1 MSRTIGRPLTL
12 VVLVS
17 LLAVSTTAAAQD
29 EEAPAAD
36 GAAESPTSPGDPA
49 APVTGASEDEAATG
63 ATAGA
68 TTGAAA
74 AGTTTGT
81 TATGT
86 ATTSATAGATTGTA
100 PAAATTGASTTSFA
114 PPPEETAAAAEPAPE
129 EAAAADES
137 RGTFAF
143 SGVRLGASLGGG
155 FFVGSVSG
163 GMGGIGAGLGAQ
175 FGPLGFMYKFHFFAG
190 YAEAEGFGQN
200 FYAAWNTIIVDYKF
214 LRIFQIGIGPSMDFV
229 WGCAVQACRDT
240 GPYAGL
246 EARFSVKL
254 GPIKVGLGVHPT
266 FFPGGAL
273 NTVFIYFG
281 L

>member
-1 MSRTIGRPLTL
+1 MPRTIVRPLSL
-12 VVLVS
+12 IAFVS
-17 LLAVSTTAAAQD
+17 LLGVSMTAVAQEEETPAPEGTAAAPAD
-29 EEAPAAD
+29 SAAPAAPAS
-36 GAAESPTSPGDPA
+36 GAAAEEN
-49 APVTGASEDEAATG
+49 EDEAATG
-63 ATAGA
+63 AAAGASTGAAATTAEATAGA
-68 TTGAAA
+68 TTGA
-74 AGTTTGT
+74 
-81 TATGT
+81 
-86 ATTSATAGATTGTA
+86 ATTGTA

-114 PPPEETAAAAEPAPE
+114 PAPEETAAAAQPQPE
-129 EAAAADES
+129 EAAAADDS

-155 FFVGSVSG
+155 FFVGSLSG
-163 GMGGIGAGLGAQ
+163 GMGGIGVGIGAQ
-175 FGPLGFMYKFHFFAG
+175 FGPLGFMYKFHSFAG
-190 YAEAEGFGQN
+190 YAEADRVGDN
-200 FYAAWNTIIVDYKF
+200 FYAVWNTIIVDYKF
-214 LRIFQIGIGPSMDFV
+214 LRIFQLGIGPSMDFI
-229 WGCAVQACRDT
+229 WGCAAQACRDS